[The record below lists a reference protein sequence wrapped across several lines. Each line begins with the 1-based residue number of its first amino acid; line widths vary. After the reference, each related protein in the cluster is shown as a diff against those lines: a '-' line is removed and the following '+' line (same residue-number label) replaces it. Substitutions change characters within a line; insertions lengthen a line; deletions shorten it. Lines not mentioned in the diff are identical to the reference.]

1 MAKNLWQKHVWNKNT
16 YGTTCSKCGRENHF
30 AARCLVRN
38 KNPRQQ
44 LKNVNV
50 VKMIQILIADKIN
63 DKAVM
68 APMEVTGKIVQ
79 FLIDP
84 GASVNILPR

>member
-16 YGTTCSKCGRENHF
+16 YGTTCSKCGREN
-30 AARCLVRN
+30 
-38 KNPRQQ
+38 Q